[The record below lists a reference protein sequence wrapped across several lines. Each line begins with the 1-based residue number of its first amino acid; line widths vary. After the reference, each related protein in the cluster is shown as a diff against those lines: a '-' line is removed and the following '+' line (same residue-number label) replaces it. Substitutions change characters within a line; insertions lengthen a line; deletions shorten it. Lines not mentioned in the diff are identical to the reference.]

1 MIDIN
6 TMREKYDRFV
16 FWGSLEPALIKYSGY
31 IKKDDIIIDSD
42 SKKQG
47 KKIMGVE
54 IFQPNKLIE
63 VNMKKTA
70 LIILAMNFEED
81 IYLTARRIGFSGDV
95 YSDDM
100 INFNSDLHKTKP
112 YVVAEGKYTVEK
124 HTQILISLLKEYGV
138 KNIVVSPGSSNINFV
153 YSLQND
159 AFFKLWSCIDE
170 RSAGYMACGIAQS
183 TGEPVA
189 LSCTGATASRNYMS
203 ALTEAYYS
211 KLPVIAITS
220 SRDSFMIGNGIEQ
233 VTDRSGEIGKDI
245 VRISIEVSPIH
256 NEVEKKYCELNINR
270 ALSMLKMNGGGP
282 VHINLITRFKR
293 DFSAKTLPKC
303 RTINTITG
311 DDILP
316 VLSGKIALY
325 LRPSLELRDKKLVE
339 MIEIFCEKYNAV
351 VIGDHLSNY
360 DGKYFV
366 DIRLITEQSIKTEF
380 DVLIYAGT
388 LNSDIGL
395 VSKKSW
401 RISTDG
407 NLEDPFLNLEY
418 YFNMSLMTFVGYYN
432 KQLTKRGDAK
442 LYSELK
448 CLNEKAISNIS
459 ELPFSNLWVAQQ
471 MTKDIPQ
478 ESICYFGIYSSLH
491 NWNYFP
497 IDKTVKC
504 YSTVGGYGIDG
515 TLSAMIGASMVN
527 PTHLCFCFM
536 GDLSFFYDMNV
547 LGNRNIQNNVRIMV
561 FNNNGGN
568 SLIYDNG
575 LPSADVSGQ
584 YAGAMNHFKKGRESI
599 LKDFSEALGFEYLL
613 AKEKDDFLK
622 YKGEFLSA
630 NQRPILFEINYC
642 TQNDYDALNILMNG
656 R

>member
-6 TMREKYDRFV
+6 TMREKYDMFV

-303 RTINTITG
+303 
-311 DDILP
+311 
-316 VLSGKIALY
+316 
-325 LRPSLELRDKKLVE
+325 
-339 MIEIFCEKYNAV
+339 
-351 VIGDHLSNY
+351 
-360 DGKYFV
+360 
-366 DIRLITEQSIKTEF
+366 
-380 DVLIYAGT
+380 
-388 LNSDIGL
+388 
-395 VSKKSW
+395 
-401 RISTDG
+401 
-407 NLEDPFLNLEY
+407 
-418 YFNMSLMTFVGYYN
+418 
-432 KQLTKRGDAK
+432 
-442 LYSELK
+442 
-448 CLNEKAISNIS
+448 
-459 ELPFSNLWVAQQ
+459 
-471 MTKDIPQ
+471 
-478 ESICYFGIYSSLH
+478 
-491 NWNYFP
+491 
-497 IDKTVKC
+497 
-504 YSTVGGYGIDG
+504 
-515 TLSAMIGASMVN
+515 
-527 PTHLCFCFM
+527 
-536 GDLSFFYDMNV
+536 
-547 LGNRNIQNNVRIMV
+547 
-561 FNNNGGN
+561 
-568 SLIYDNG
+568 
-575 LPSADVSGQ
+575 
-584 YAGAMNHFKKGRESI
+584 
-599 LKDFSEALGFEYLL
+599 
-613 AKEKDDFLK
+613 
-622 YKGEFLSA
+622 
-630 NQRPILFEINYC
+630 
-642 TQNDYDALNILMNG
+642 
-656 R
+656 